1 MRRPLFWVCLL
12 LSLAACLH
20 FWLTGGFDPGG
31 GAESIPE
38 LQKKA
43 VFVGRV
49 CGKETGNPKNS
60 FLIQIDLSFTD
71 QLTAPSQQ
79 ILFYLKQKNTK
90 KLRCYPEAEDCEG
103 LPEIGSEVL
112 VEGTFEAYESAT
124 NPGEFDFEKYCRAN
138 GIGGT
143 LTKTLILQKSEKYD
157 RIGENL
163 FRLREFLGERLC
175 AVFPEKEAGVMKT
188 MLLGDRSDL
197 DPELKKLYREGGI
210 VHILSIS
217 GLHITLLGMGIYRFL
232 RKLGAPNGA
241 AAVAGGVFLALYG
254 IMTGM
259 SVSACRAIGMFLLR
273 MLSLL
278 LGRTYDL
285 LTALSVLAA
294 GMLCLN
300 PGYLLHSGFWL
311 SFGSLFG
318 VGCILPALEDLAEE
332 PGWLTRSR
340 EKKEALGFE
349 MGNDSAGKKSARF
362 YAAVKTGFWSAVC
375 SLGQTAG
382 EGLRGGAAVLL
393 ATLPLQLYFYCEIPV
408 YSMAV
413 NLPVLACMGVVV
425 GNGFLAMVTGL
436 RFFGIL
442 DTIVL
447 RGFEQLCRGV
457 ESIPFHTWN
466 PGAPKI
472 WQIALYYVGL
482 ILVLFGALRWKAVQE
497 KRREKGIPEGYCL
510 KKSRRGRVPEKKRK
524 CCWEEWK
531 RFLLKWF
538 ILLLPAA
545 VLALPVHRM
554 TGLTFLDVG
563 QGDAVC
569 IRLENGQTWIYDCG
583 STSRSRVGENV
594 LIPYLKHEGIDRI
607 SGVFLSHDDQDHCS
621 GLLEL
626 FASAQKGEIRI
637 DRVILP
643 ELGKERETDGFA
655 EIMELGQEGCF
666 DVLFVKA
673 GDKIRSGGSSFLV
686 LNPREKTG
694 ETAPEVTTDKN
705 AMSLCILAE
714 ITRGE
719 EKKRVLLTGDA
730 ERTGEK
736 AMLEELEKQ
745 GVNFVNVLKC
755 AHHGSKNATSEEFLN
770 CISVQTAVISCGRKN
785 SYGHPHRE
793 VLERLEDAGV
803 RVFRTDESGAV
814 SLYIREGGMYAETF
828 GK

>member
-12 LSLAACLH
+12 LFLTACLH

-31 GAESIPE
+31 GAKSAPGP
-38 LQKKA
+38 QKKA
-43 VFVGRV
+43 VFAGRV
-49 CGKETGNPKNS
+49 CGKEIGNPKND
-60 FLIQIDLSFTD
+60 FLIQIDFSLSN
-71 QLTAPSQQ
+71 QLAASSQQ
-79 ILFYLKQKNTK
+79 VLSYLKQKNTI
-90 KLRCYPEAEDCEG
+90 KLRCYPEAGDCES
-103 LPEIGSEVL
+103 LPEIGSEVI
-112 VEGTFEAYESAT
+112 VEGLFTAYESAS
-124 NPGEFDFEKYCRAN
+124 NPGEFDFEKYSRAN

-143 LTKTLILQKSEKYD
+143 LTEAVILQKSRKHSK
-157 RIGENL
+157 IGEAL
-163 FRLREFLGERLC
+163 FWLREFLGERLC

-217 GLHITLLGMGIYRFL
+217 GLHITLLGMGIYRLL
-232 RKLGAPNGA
+232 RKIGAPNGV

-318 VGCILPALEDLAEE
+318 VGCILPVLEDLAEE
-332 PGWLTRSR
+332 PEWLTRSR
-340 EKKEALGFE
+340 EKKEALRWE
-349 MGNDSAGKKSARF
+349 MENDSLRGKYARF
-362 YAAVKTGFWSAVC
+362 FAAMKTGFWNGVC
-375 SLGQTAG
+375 SLGQAG
-382 EGLRGGAAVLL
+382 GDGLRGGSAVLL
-393 ATLPLQLYFYCEIPV
+393 ATLPLQLYFYYEIPT

-413 NLPVLACMGVVV
+413 NLLVLSCMGLVVIS
-425 GNGFLAMVTGL
+425 GFLAMITGL
-436 RFFGIL
+436 RWFGIL

-447 RGFEQLCRGV
+447 GGFEQLCRGV
-457 ESIPFHTWN
+457 ERLPFHTWN
-466 PGAPKI
+466 PGAPEI
-472 WQIALYYVGL
+472 WQIALYYIGL
-482 ILVLFGALRWKAVQE
+482 TGALFGALRWKKVRTE
-497 KRREKGIPEGYCL
+497 RREKGIPEGYRL
-510 KKSRRGRVPEKKRK
+510 K
-524 CCWEEWK
+524 K

-594 LIPYLKHEGIDRI
+594 LIPYLKHQGIDRI
-607 SGVFLSHDDQDHCS
+607 NGVFLSHDDRDHRS
-621 GLLEL
+621 GLFEL
-626 FASAQKGEIRI
+626 FESAKSGDIRI

-643 ELGKERETDGFA
+643 ELGNAEDTDCFA
-655 EIMELGQEGCF
+655 EIMELGQAGCF

-686 LNPREKTG
+686 LNPRKKAGKTAQEG
-694 ETAPEVTTDKN
+694 TTDKN

-719 EKKRVLLTGDA
+719 KKAGVLLTGDV
-730 ERTGEK
+730 EGEGEK
-736 AMLEELEKQ
+736 VLLEELVKQ

-803 RVFRTDESGAV
+803 RIFRTDESGAV
-814 SLYIREGGMYAETF
+814 SLHVREGGIYVETF
-828 GK
+828 GG